1 MSEEII
7 SSLEILKNFVLESK
21 SEIDSRDKIIKNLQ
35 EKYNNLEEDYQ
46 GLKKVS
52 IVASLSKQVNNKN
65 DEIVI
70 LQRQLSKLKNNN
82 KPQKSFIKKE
92 EPSLKTEQPSL
103 KNIDDSDSEDDEYD
117 GYELIEHEDTQFL
130 KDIDTRKLYYLTDG
144 KKGKY
149 AGKQSKKGKIK
160 LK

>member
-35 EKYNNLEEDYQ
+35 EKYDNLEEDYK

-52 IVASLSKQVNNKN
+52 IVASLSKQIHNKN
-65 DEIVI
+65 DEITI
-70 LQRQLSKLKNNN
+70 LQRQLSKLKNN
-82 KPQKSFIKKE
+82 KPQQTFIKKE
-92 EPSLKTEQPSL
+92 QTFIKTDQTSLT
-103 KNIDDSDSEDDEYD
+103 NIDDSDSEDDEYD
-117 GYELIEHEDTQFL
+117 GYELIEHEDTKLL
-130 KDIDTRKLYYLTDG
+130 KDIDTRKLYYLIDG